1 MQLGN
6 MSKIVNGKRYSAKT
20 ATVIAS
26 NEYWDGHNNVRN
38 GRNTYLLRTPNG
50 NYFTAMVSM
59 WEDERSGLEPLSED
73 EAIGL
78 YEELPEHE
86 CEYEDAFPDKKIEEA

>member
-6 MSKIVNGKRYSAKT
+6 MSKIVGGKRYNAKT

-26 NEYWDGHNNVRN
+26 DEYWDGQNNDRN

-50 NYFTAMVSM
+50 RYFTAMLSM
-59 WEDERSGLEPLSED
+59 WEDERSCLEPLSED
-73 EAIGL
+73 EATGL
-78 YEELPEHE
+78 YEELSEHE
-86 CEYEDAFPDKKIEEA
+86 CEYEDAFPDQKIEEA

>member
-26 NEYWDGHNNVRN
+26 DEYWDGHNNDRN
-38 GRNTYLLRTPNG
+38 GRNTYLLRTPYG

-59 WEDERSGLEPLSED
+59 WEDDRSGLEPLSED
-73 EAIGL
+73 EAIRL
-78 YEELPEHE
+78 YEKLHEHE
-86 CEYEDAFPDKKIEEA
+86 REYEDAFPDKKIEEA

>member
-1 MQLGN
+1 MQLRN
-6 MSKIVNGKRYSAKT
+6 MSKIISVKRYNPKT

-26 NEYWDGHNNVRN
+26 DEYWNGNNNDRN

-50 NYFTAMVSM
+50 RYFMAMLSM
-59 WEDERSGLEPLSED
+59 WEYERSRLEILSED

-78 YEELPEHE
+78 YEELPER
-86 CEYEDAFPDKKIEEA
+86 

>member
-6 MSKIVNGKRYSAKT
+6 MSKIVGGRRYSTKT

-26 NEYWDGHNNVRN
+26 NEYWDGQNSDCN

-50 NYFTAMVSM
+50 NYFTAMISM
-59 WEDERSGLEPLSED
+59 WEDERSGLDPISED
-73 EAIGL
+73 EAIEL
-78 YEELPEHE
+78 YEELSEHE
-86 CEYEDAFPDKKIEEA
+86 REYEDAFPDQKIEEA

>member
-6 MSKIVNGKRYSAKT
+6 MSKIVNGKRYSTKT
-20 ATVIAS
+20 AVVIAS
-26 NEYWDGHNNVRN
+26 DEYWDGNNNDRN
-38 GRNTYLLRTPNG
+38 GRNTYLLRTPHG
-50 NYFTAMVSM
+50 RYFTAMVSM
-59 WEDERSGLEPLSED
+59 WEDERGGLEPLSED

-78 YEELPEHE
+78 YEELNEHE